1 MVIINPERTSRTLR
15 AGWYRNTT
23 YTFRPEPLPAEREGV
38 REAEREEGVRDLDDA
53 EYGGARQQLDSSNG
67 EHEPVPPG
75 SEREQELS
83 VMPLPAPAFAE
94 PCFMSPDVY
103 REHTQVPV

>member
-53 EYGGARQQLDSSNG
+53 EYG
-67 EHEPVPPG
+67 
-75 SEREQELS
+75 LS
-83 VMPLPAPAFAE
+83 LI
-94 PCFMSPDVY
+94 
-103 REHTQVPV
+103 HI